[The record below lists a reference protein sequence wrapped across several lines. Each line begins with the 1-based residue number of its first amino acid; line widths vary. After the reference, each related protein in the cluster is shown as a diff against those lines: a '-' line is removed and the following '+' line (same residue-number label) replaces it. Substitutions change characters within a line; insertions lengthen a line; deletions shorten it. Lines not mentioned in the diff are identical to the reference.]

1 MRAVIA
7 PVKNISRFSS
17 AMEAVAANEH
27 RDERMVLIHGATGVG
42 KSTALAY
49 FMNRFNAVYAE
60 ASPPGRLARCCAP
73 SSPPPGIYP
82 RGRAADME
90 RQIVD
95 EMMGEGRPLFIDEM
109 DYLFLPGSKTSLRML
124 ETLHSI
130 HDKSRMPVVM
140 VGMDKIDRKLKLREQ
155 IARRI
160 DQWVLFSDLD
170 RDDARAVADHLS
182 EVHIENDLL
191 DLLYAA
197 TQGRMGRIRLASR
210 KSSGSPKGKN
220 GIGSTLNAG
229 ESPMATRTIRHARRR
244 GDDSAPP
251 RRAGRASTCLEQHA
265 VFKVFTTEQIEATAG
280 ITRDNLRKYIKA
292 LHKSSYL
299 RIARPKQNGRS
310 QGIRFGG

>member
-60 ASPPGRLARCCAP
+60 ASPAWSIGSMLRAIVTAAGHLPK
-73 SSPPPGIYP
+73 
-82 RGRAADME
+82 GRAADME

-109 DYLFLPGSKTSLRML
+109 DYLFLPGQQTSLRML

-197 TQGRMGRIRLASR
+197 TQGRMGRIRLALAQVER
-210 KSSGSPKGKN
+210 LAKGKKWDRIDAERWGN
-220 GIGSTLNAG
+220 RPWQL
-229 ESPMATRTIRHARRR
+229 
-244 GDDSAPP
+244 
-251 RRAGRASTCLEQHA
+251 GR
-265 VFKVFTTEQIEATAG
+265 
-280 ITRDNLRKYIKA
+280 
-292 LHKSSYL
+292 
-299 RIARPKQNGRS
+299 
-310 QGIRFGG
+310 